1 MVLDFTKLVF
11 SVVAMVTVLVGI
23 TFLTITL
30 HFITYILELFLP
42 ESTVIVIVFSLAIL
56 LGIITIYKTI

>member
-1 MVLDFTKLVF
+1 MVLDFTKLGF

-30 HFITYILELFLP
+30 HFITHILELFLP